1 MMYCQRSPAGKLYS
15 KIRLRPQKPAYM
27 RMDGGKTTVR
37 PQKQPYMRMD
47 GRSGWVKGA
56 RLTGGTYLRNATCF
70 CW

>member
-37 PQKQPYMRMD
+37 PQKQPFLRMD
-47 GRSGWVKGA
+47 CSFLILVD
-56 RLTGGTYLRNATCF
+56 YLDVLSLGKVDSVYKL
-70 CW
+70 